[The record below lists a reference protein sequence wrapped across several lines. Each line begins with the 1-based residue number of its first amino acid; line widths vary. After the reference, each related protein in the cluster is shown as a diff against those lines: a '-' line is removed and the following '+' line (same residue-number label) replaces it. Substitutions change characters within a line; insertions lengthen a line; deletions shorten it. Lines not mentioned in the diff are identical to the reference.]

1 MNQVLPKLV
10 TKNARIVSI
19 VLVAWVVIGPVG
31 SSMAKSR
38 KVQDQPV
45 MRVWIYNYAHVG
57 KTDLGEAEGQAARIF
72 ATVGVRIAW
81 TVFSQRPGTGMANSE
96 NSVADL
102 FLRIFPAS
110 MARRCNYKAGALGE
124 SVISPTAEGPL
135 PGGTANVFYDRVEHI
150 SSLWGLAPGEILG
163 DAIAHELGHLLLGAD
178 HSGEGIMKALWSV
191 EDLELAKGD
200 KLRFSSAE
208 TTALQ
213 RAVRSLQ
220 KNRSL
225 TIATQR

>member
-1 MNQVLPKLV
+1 MSQVIPKLV

-45 MRVWIYNYAHVG
+45 MRVWIYDYAHVG

-110 MARRCNYKAGALGE
+110 MARRCNYKAGTLGE

-150 SSLWGLAPGEILG
+150 SSLWGLASGEILG
-163 DAIAHELGHLLLGAD
+163 DAIAHELGHLLLGTR
-178 HSGEGIMKALWSV
+178 HSSQGIMKAPWTFQ
-191 EDLELAKGD
+191 DLELAGRGN
-200 KLRFSSAE
+200 LRFLPIE
-208 TTALQ
+208 RKALQ
-213 RAVRSLQ
+213 RAARSLHR
-220 KNRSL
+220 NLPL
-225 TIATQR
+225 TVAAQR